1 MKHKQLMV
9 YQRALVLVQEIR
21 KTTRNVDMDFSTL
34 DQITRSSLSI
44 TANIA
49 EGAGR
54 KSVKERCHF
63 YGIAS
68 ASAAETYSHFEVI
81 APERRVDPLK
91 LQAWSRELEDIV
103 RMLDGVIR
111 FNMRTLAPDGTSPRQ
126 TIPLPPPQKT
136 ATTESID

>member
-21 KTTRNVDMDFSTL
+21 KTTRNVGMDFSTL

-54 KSVKERCHF
+54 KSIKERCHF

-81 APERRVDPLK
+81 APERRIDPLK

-111 FNMRTLAPDGTSPRQ
+111 FNMRTLAPEGTHRKTAPM
-126 TIPLPPPQKT
+126 PPPRET
-136 ATTESID
+136 EATESGD

>member
-21 KTTRNVDMDFSTL
+21 KTTRNVGMDFSTL

-81 APERRVDPLK
+81 APERRIDPLK
-91 LQAWSRELEDIV
+91 HQTWSRELEDIV
-103 RMLDGVIR
+103 RILDGVIR
-111 FNMRTLAPDGTSPRQ
+111 FNMRTLAPDGKPGKTVPMPSPSE
-126 TIPLPPPQKT
+126 TE
-136 ATTESID
+136 TTESGN

>member
-21 KTTRNVDMDFSTL
+21 KTTRNVGMDFSTL

-54 KSVKERCHF
+54 KSIKERCHF
-63 YGIAS
+63 YSIAS

-111 FNMRTLAPDGTSPRQ
+111 FNMRTLAPDGTPRK
-126 TIPLPPPQKT
+126 IVPLPPPRET
-136 ATTESID
+136 ETTESDD

>member
-21 KTTRNVDMDFSTL
+21 KTTRNVGMDFSTL

-81 APERRVDPLK
+81 APERQIDPLK

-111 FNMRTLAPDGTSPRQ
+111 FNMRTSGPDGKPRK
-126 TIPLPPPQKT
+126 TVPMPPPRET
-136 ATTESID
+136 ETT

>member
-1 MKHKQLMV
+1 
-9 YQRALVLVQEIR
+9 
-21 KTTRNVDMDFSTL
+21 MDFSTL
-34 DQITRSSLSI
+34 DQIIRSSLSI

-54 KSVKERCHF
+54 KSIKERCHF

-81 APERRVDPLK
+81 APERRIDPLK
-91 LQAWSRELEDIV
+91 LQAWRRELEDIV

-111 FNMRTLAPDGTSPRQ
+111 FNMRTLAPDGTTRKTVPM
-126 TIPLPPPQKT
+126 PPPREIE
-136 ATTESID
+136 TTESGD

>member
-21 KTTRNVDMDFSTL
+21 KTTRNVGMDFSTL

-81 APERRVDPLK
+81 APERRIDPLK

-111 FNMRTLAPDGTSPRQ
+111 FNMRTLAPDGKPRK
-126 TIPLPPPQKT
+126 TVPMPPPRET
-136 ATTESID
+136 ETTESGN

>member
-21 KTTRNVDMDFSTL
+21 KTTRNVGMDFSTL

-54 KSVKERCHF
+54 KSIKERCHF
-63 YGIAS
+63 YCIAS

-111 FNMRTLAPDGTSPRQ
+111 FNMRTLAPDGTPRK
-126 TIPLPPPQKT
+126 IVPLPPPRET
-136 ATTESID
+136 ETTESDD

>member
-21 KTTRNVDMDFSTL
+21 KTTRNVGLDFSTL

-63 YGIAS
+63 YAIAS

-111 FNMRTLAPDGTSPRQ
+111 FNMRTLAPDGTSRK
-126 TIPLPPPQKT
+126 IVPLPPPKET
-136 ATTESID
+136 ATNEIRD